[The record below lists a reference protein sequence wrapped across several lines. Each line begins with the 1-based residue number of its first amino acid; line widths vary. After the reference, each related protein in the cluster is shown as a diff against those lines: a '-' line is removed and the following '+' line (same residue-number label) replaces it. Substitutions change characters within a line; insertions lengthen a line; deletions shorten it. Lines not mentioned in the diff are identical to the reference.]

1 MQPGEVGELSF
12 SVSGNDVSELSP
24 NIERHATAIV
34 SVTPPDFFFAETQ
47 VPRKWGYNF
56 PFKLVWTRTIDR
68 GDSPLR
74 WRWLRP
80 AVTA

>member
-34 SVTPPDFFFAETQ
+34 SVTPPDFFLPKHKSPENGDTIFRSSLCGHERSIEET
-47 VPRKWGYNF
+47 RHCDG
-56 PFKLVWTRTIDR
+56 
-68 GDSPLR
+68 GG
-74 WRWLRP
+74 
-80 AVTA
+80 